1 MSKFIP
7 FTDEELYQ
15 AHHKDIK
22 EYLESIGEKVLH
34 SGTEY
39 MWEAHDSVK
48 IRDHIWYRHSTG
60 ESGTAVNFLMT
71 FFDFSFQEAVITL
84 LDGNYKATSN
94 SKPVDFINEPDIYHK
109 KDRVVLPQ
117 KNTNNKRLYAYLCN
131 SRCIDYSVVRY
142 FVKKGFIYEDKSN
155 HNIVFLGK
163 DKKGIV
169 RYAGLKGTL
178 TVKSFKG
185 EITGSNKIYC
195 FKHIGLSDVLFVFEA
210 FIDLFSF
217 ITLYQL
223 DENWHT
229 YNYIALGGLNLE
241 ALKKCVEDYP
251 HIKKIYI
258 CTDNDINSSD
268 GKNHGQDFA
277 KKAQKLFQVKYK
289 TEIITPNL
297 KDWNE
302 ILKQRSQSYGK

>member
-1 MSKFIP
+1 M
-7 FTDEELYQ
+7 
-15 AHHKDIK
+15 
-22 EYLESIGEKVLH
+22 
-34 SGTEY
+34 
-39 MWEAHDSVK
+39 
-48 IRDHIWYRHSTG
+48 
-60 ESGTAVNFLMT
+60 
-71 FFDFSFQEAVITL
+71 
-84 LDGNYKATSN
+84 
-94 SKPVDFINEPDIYHK
+94 
-109 KDRVVLPQ
+109 
-117 KNTNNKRLYAYLCN
+117 
-131 SRCIDYSVVRY
+131 
-142 FVKKGFIYEDKSN
+142 
-155 HNIVFLGK
+155 
-163 DKKGIV
+163 
-169 RYAGLKGTL
+169 
-178 TVKSFKG
+178 
-185 EITGSNKIYC
+185 
-195 FKHIGLSDVLFVFEA
+195 LFVFEA

-277 KKAQKLFQVKYK
+277 KKAQKVFQDKYK